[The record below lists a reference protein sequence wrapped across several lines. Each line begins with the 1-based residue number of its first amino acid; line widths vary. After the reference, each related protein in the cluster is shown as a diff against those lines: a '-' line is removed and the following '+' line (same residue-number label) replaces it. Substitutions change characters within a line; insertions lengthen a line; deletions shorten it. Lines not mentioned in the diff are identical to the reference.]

1 MTHQPAL
8 KFNTKPKAARQYPE
22 TSLQKA
28 VVQHLLLT
36 GVPDMLWY
44 SIPNGAKLAK
54 RTAVHMKAT
63 GMTAGAADLA
73 IIVAGHCYFM
83 ELKAKGG
90 KQSDAQKA
98 FEARAFAAGATY
110 VVADNINTAID
121 YLTAW
126 KAIRYARW
134 AA

>member
-1 MTHQPAL
+1 MTRQPAF
-8 KFNTKPKAARQYPE
+8 KFSTKPKAKRQYPE

-28 VVQHLLLT
+28 VVQYLLLMPA
-36 GVPDMLWY
+36 PDMLWY

-73 IIVAGHCYFM
+73 IIVAGHCYFL

-90 KQSDAQKA
+90 KISDAQGVFA
-98 FEARAFAAGATY
+98 MRAAASGATY
-110 VVADNINTAID
+110 RVADNINTAID
-121 YLTAW
+121 YLIAW
-126 KAIRYARW
+126 KAITYRR